1 MSNSP
6 YFDSFDTS
14 EFSHSFPSGP
24 EFLHKYEGMSRD
36 ELQAIQE
43 NEFKKVLS
51 AAWATPFYQRL
62 WKNAGIGI
70 GDITSLADVPQL
82 PIVDKTA
89 ILNDVEEFPPF
100 GSLALPASGQ
110 PGARVIQTTSGT
122 TGAPQPV
129 VWGPW
134 GREVQNLLLGRTYR
148 WLGVNASD
156 VVHGVYGHGLI
167 NGGHYIRES
176 VVRYT
181 DATYI
186 SAGTGAETRSE
197 RQVELIK
204 RFGATV
210 LVGFSD
216 YLLRLAEVVREQ
228 GLDPA
233 RDLKVRM
240 IIGHLPEGGRA
251 KLEEAWGGVPAF
263 NWYGVADT
271 GILSTEGP
279 ERDGL
284 YIWEDANFVEILD
297 SETRAPTP
305 RGETGELVVTS
316 LAKSD
321 LAPLI
326 RFNTH
331 DLTALLPGRGS
342 ANLPFDRMAGLLG
355 RSDNM
360 VKLRGI
366 NIYPTALSAILI
378 NTPSF
383 TGEYYARLEKNQ
395 AGSDHLVVVV
405 EVREQSESLR
415 LQIEDHLSSTLGLKI
430 GAEIVGVGETAET
443 TQLTTRQKPIRLV
456 DVRA

>member
-14 EFSHSFPSGP
+14 EFSKSFPSGRD
-24 EFLHKYEGMSRD
+24 FINQYEGMSRD
-36 ELQAIQE
+36 ELRSIQE
-43 NEFKKVLS
+43 SEFQKVL
-51 AAWATPFYQRL
+51 ALAWATPFYQST
-62 WKNAGIGI
+62 WKAAGVGV
-70 GDITSLADVPQL
+70 GDIKSLEDLHLL
-82 PIVDKTA
+82 PLVDKTA
-89 ILNDVEEFPPF
+89 ILNDVEAFPPF
-100 GSLALPASGQ
+100 GSLALPATGKSG
-110 PGARVIQTTSGT
+110 PRVVQTTSGT

-148 WLGVNASD
+148 WLGVNADD

-176 VVRYT
+176 IIRYT
-181 DATYI
+181 EATYI

-228 GLDPA
+228 GLDPVK
-233 RDLKVRM
+233 DLNVRM
-240 IIGHLPEGGRA
+240 IIGHLPEGGRK
-251 KLEEAWGGVPAF
+251 KLEDAWGGVPAF

-284 YIWEDANFVEILD
+284 YIWEDANFVEVLD
-297 SETRAPTP
+297 SETHAPTP

-331 DLTALLPGRGS
+331 DLTALLPGHGS
-342 ANLPFDRMAGLLG
+342 ANMPFDRMAGLLG

-366 NIYPTALSAILI
+366 NVYPTALSAILVNI
-378 NTPSF
+378 PGFS
-383 TGEYYARLEKNQ
+383 GEYFARLEK
-395 AGSDHLVVVV
+395 APSGSDHLVVVV
-405 EVREQSESLR
+405 EVREQSESIR
-415 LQIEDHLSSTLGLKI
+415 LQIEDHLSATLGLKI
-430 GAEIVGVGETAET
+430 GAEIVGVGETAEI

-456 DVRA
+456 DARA